1 MKTLVFKI
9 AHSTRSNFAT
19 FGQALKHAWQVAKLK
34 YRMLNG
40 VVEFTF
46 KKVDGSIR
54 NAVGTLQNQFV
65 NYEIKGGNKSSL
77 GVMAY
82 FDVEQ
87 NGFRCFKIQNLVY

>member
-1 MKTLVFKI
+1 MKTLVFNL
-9 AHSTRSNFAT
+9 AHFIKSQFANFS
-19 FGQALKHAWQVAKLK
+19 QALKHAWKVAKLK

-54 NAVGTLQNQFV
+54 NAVGTLQKQFV
-65 NYEIKGGNKSSL
+65 NYEVKNGNKSSL

-87 NGFRCFKIQNLVY
+87 GAFRCFKVENLVY